1 MNNYY
6 IIDNKVRF
14 CPLENKLERLDKE
27 DEAVFINSP
36 ASRCFL
42 MLLSQQGKVVSQ
54 QTFMDEVWQKRGVFV
69 APNTYYQ
76 NISILRKGLKKAGF
90 DNNIVVTVPRIG
102 LTLARNIDI
111 RVVSAEEKPEDSSAD
126 RKGLSES
133 ESYESSYDDIASV
146 SEKTPVKAMSAK
158 LPSPPQKQKNERAKR
173 TISFLLPSVNGYTL
187 LKFNAALLFALLIIL
202 ISDKLLQSKEQNS
215 ISSNSNEACLVPQ
228 IQNKS

>member
-1 MNNYY
+1 MNNCY

-42 MLLSQQGKVVSQ
+42 MLLSQQGKVVTQ

-76 NISILRKGLKKAGF
+76 NISILRKALKKAGF

-111 RVVSAEEKPEDSSAD
+111 KVVSAEEKAEDHSAD
-126 RKGLSES
+126 MKVLSES
-133 ESYESSYDDIASV
+133 TAYESTYDKIALA
-146 SEKTPVKAMSAK
+146 SEEATVKAMSAK

-173 TISFLLPSVNGYTL
+173 TFSFSLPSLNGYTL
-187 LKFNAALLFALLIIL
+187 LKFNAVLLFALLIIL
-202 ISDKLLQSKEQNS
+202 IAGKFLQSKAQDY